1 MFIFKKVTYWC
12 IVYFKKNYLNF
23 SCYWN

>member
-12 IVYFKKNYLNF
+12 IVYFKKKL
-23 SCYWN
+23 S